1 MPFTWLKRRF
11 HLVFSTVFPFK
22 EQKLLHEKVIFCINK
37 SSFVILQNILIS
49 EAFLLLLKKWEMTET
64 WEGILAQCYNS
75 RSVSFVLTRHILIP
89 RRTVGSSLILNF
101 KLSNWILTLSGW
113 KEVSVY
119 DTDDSFSQ
127 LSVLSSNSDVS
138 KILVL
143 VTGNDSL
150 SEYSDLQKK
159 IEKVI
164 KGRISHEV
172 DMVK

>member
-1 MPFTWLKRRF
+1 M
-11 HLVFSTVFPFK
+11 
-22 EQKLLHEKVIFCINK
+22 
-37 SSFVILQNILIS
+37 
-49 EAFLLLLKKWEMTET
+49 
-64 WEGILAQCYNS
+64 
-75 RSVSFVLTRHILIP
+75 
-89 RRTVGSSLILNF
+89 
-101 KLSNWILTLSGW
+101 
-113 KEVSVY
+113 Y